1 MKKLISNILIF
12 IVIAIAGYLAVA
24 NVIHMFYLNRC
35 EVFDSN
41 SEAMKT
47 VKTNLK
53 DLKDNMEKVK
63 EFTTDTIS
71 SEDLQLLKTGLND
84 MVTNIEQYSFLNH
97 EGTKRMCY
105 ADFVEM
111 DNDVR
116 NSSNALSVLNV
127 LPKYDESIN
136 DYIEVYKSN
145 WVSYAFGANE
155 SIIKPMRAYQYQT
168 YDLFASSSILDTEN
182 HNVLT
187 RVYGLNDRIV
197 KTNYIAKLVLQL
209 GGAANE

>member
-1 MKKLISNILIF
+1 MKKVISYILIV

-53 DLKDNMEKVK
+53 DLKDNMAKLK

-71 SEDLQLLKTGLND
+71 SEDLQLLKNSLND
-84 MVTNIEQYSFLNH
+84 MVTNMEQYSLLTY

-105 ADFVEM
+105 TDFVEM
-111 DNDVR
+111 DTDFR
-116 NSSNALSVLNV
+116 NSSNELSILNV
-127 LPKYDESIN
+127 LPKYDESIK
-136 DYIEVYKSN
+136 DYIEVYKSS

-168 YDLFASSSILDTEN
+168 YDIFASSSVLDVEN
-182 HNVLT
+182 YNVLT
-187 RVYGLNDRIV
+187 RVYWLNDRIV
-197 KTNYIAKLVLQL
+197 KTNYIVKLVLQL